1 MTVNKRNFR
10 AYRTHAVRAGLFL
23 KVLYLLSSVT
33 LSTPHIRALNSASAI
48 TNCKDTKKMSEIQI
62 KTQKNDIVFHQT
74 PFRINGYGLE
84 HADVLGSAAWL
95 RP

>member
-1 MTVNKRNFR
+1 
-10 AYRTHAVRAGLFL
+10 
-23 KVLYLLSSVT
+23 
-33 LSTPHIRALNSASAI
+33 
-48 TNCKDTKKMSEIQI
+48 MSEIQI

-95 RP
+95 RPWINELEWY